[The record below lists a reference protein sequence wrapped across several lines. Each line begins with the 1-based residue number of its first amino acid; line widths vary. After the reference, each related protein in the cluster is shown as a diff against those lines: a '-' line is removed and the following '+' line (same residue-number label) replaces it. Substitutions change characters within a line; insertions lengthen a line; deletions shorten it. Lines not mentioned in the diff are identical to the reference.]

1 MWRREEQ
8 VCAEKFSELR
18 MRIKRGKKRKAR
30 KEWEPKETRGA
41 ECKNKGKNI
50 IIVFTVQKNQNKK
63 RRSICWL
70 CVSNIHVEWKISQNN
85 TQYMYVSIH
94 THSVCACTKEIYLCT
109 HTHTIDKRTKKTDPK
124 WMWILVD
131 EFVENCRKFARIL
144 RIHKNQSAKNGFQFC
159 K

>member
-30 KEWEPKETRGA
+30 KEWEPNETRGA
-41 ECKNKGKNI
+41 ECKNKGENI

-109 HTHTIDKRTKKTDPK
+109 HTHNRQTYQKNRPQMDVNFGRRIRGKLPK
-124 WMWILVD
+124 IRS
-131 EFVENCRKFARIL
+131 NSS
-144 RIHKNQSAKNGFQFC
+144 HT
-159 K
+159 